1 MRFDTCVTVRSVRRF
16 SVFGKQIQAQS
27 YKRALVLHRQKLL

>member
-1 MRFDTCVTVRSVRRF
+1 MRFDTCVTVGSVRRF

-27 YKRALVLHRQKLL
+27 YNRAPVLHRQELF